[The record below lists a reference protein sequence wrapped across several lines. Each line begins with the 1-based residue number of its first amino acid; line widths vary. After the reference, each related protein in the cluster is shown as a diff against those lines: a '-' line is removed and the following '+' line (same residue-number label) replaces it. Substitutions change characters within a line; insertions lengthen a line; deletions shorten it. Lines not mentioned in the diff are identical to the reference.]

1 MQRVTLDIELLITRP
16 ADQAKDWVTRLA
28 QRGLVARSA
37 PLMTINALSD
47 PRPLRAAWQA
57 IADYRLMV
65 FVSPTAVDQFFTC
78 KPSTLGTLQHPWPKE
93 LLLAS
98 PGPGTTARLLEHGVP
113 LNLIVEPAADSTQ
126 FDSEALWQRLGLFE
140 WTGASVMM
148 VSGDGGRGWLAH
160 QLKNRG
166 ARVDTVVA
174 YRRGAPHW
182 TAQLQSLAQDA
193 LSRPER
199 YLWMFSSSEAIGHL
213 IARYP
218 APCWSKS
225 LALTTHPRI
234 SESANQAGFGRVY
247 LSRPTMDAIIACI
260 QSAPN
265 ANPP

>member
-1 MQRVTLDIELLITRP
+1 MDIELLVTRP
-16 ADQAKDWVTRLA
+16 ADQAKEWVARLA
-28 QRGLVARSA
+28 QNGLIARSA
-37 PLMTINALSD
+37 PLMTIEVLAD
-47 PRPLRAAWQA
+47 PSPLRAAWQA
-57 IADYRLMV
+57 IESYRLVM
-65 FVSPTAVDQFFTC
+65 FVSPTAVDQFFAW
-78 KPSTLGTLQHPWPKE
+78 KPAAAGKVEHTWPKD
-93 LLLAS
+93 LLFAS

-113 LNLIVEPAADSTQ
+113 RSLIVEPASDSTQ

-148 VSGDGGRGWLAH
+148 VTGDGGRDWLAQ
-160 QLKNRG
+160 QLKSRG
-166 ARVDTVVA
+166 ARVDAVVA

-182 TAQLQSLAQDA
+182 TPQLQSLAQDA
-193 LSRPER
+193 LFRPER

-234 SESANQAGFGRVY
+234 AASANQAGFGRVY
-247 LSRPTMDAIIACI
+247 SCRPTLEAIIACI

-265 ANPP
+265 AKAS